1 MLFRSDAGQVFL
13 GRDWIRSE
21 APPYSSRTGSQI
33 DAQVRQLAAGALD
46 QALAVLR
53 PRRQLMDRLVEHLIA
68 DETINGEAFRAL
80 VSQWESENPQLSGV
94 PAQLSSL
101 LTPEAS
107 RESDVEASKVG
118 V

>member
-1 MLFRSDAGQVFL
+1 
-13 GRDWIRSE
+13 
-21 APPYSSRTGSQI
+21 
-33 DAQVRQLAAGALD
+33 VRKLAAAALE

-53 PRRQLMDRLVEHLIA
+53 PRRQLLDRLVEHLIA
-68 DETINGEAFRAL
+68 EETINGDEFRAL
-80 VSQWESENPQLSGV
+80 VAEWESENPQLSGM

-107 RESDVEASKVG
+107 PEADVEAAKVG